1 MDPLKVTQKLGQ
13 FLFYCDKCNNKLI
26 RWDSWEQ
33 DPNRTC
39 SGCQPAEG
47 SAKDPAKDYV
57 VTSGTGVR
65 PLQQNAFSFSHK
77 PLFCFPPPFP
87 GPWAW
92 RNSPFEATSSL
103 GENWVNRLFTKAT
116 FVLMTNSLRANLH
129 IGHLEVVKKV
139 KQPWILKKKLA

>member
-57 VTSGTGVR
+57 ATSPEPGFAHSNKMPSVFLTC
-65 PLQQNAFSFSHK
+65 LCSAS
-77 PLFCFPPPFP
+77 PPPPILFLRIFP
-87 GPWAW
+87 DPGRDEIPPLK
-92 RNSPFEATSSL
+92 RH
-103 GENWVNRLFTKAT
+103 
-116 FVLMTNSLRANLH
+116 LH
-129 IGHLEVVKKV
+129 WGKIG
-139 KQPWILKKKLA
+139 